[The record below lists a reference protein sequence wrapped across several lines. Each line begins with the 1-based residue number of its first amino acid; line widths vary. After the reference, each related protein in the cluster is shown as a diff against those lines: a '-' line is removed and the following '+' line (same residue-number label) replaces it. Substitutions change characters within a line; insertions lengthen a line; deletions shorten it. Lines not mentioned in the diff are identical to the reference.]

1 MANLDVYTSLLTPA
15 VQEFIRAHEHADE
28 RQLVL
33 KHKEIAGVSAAR
45 VAEQIAA
52 RRKAKDKLPV
62 YYQTEGIVYPPT
74 VNLEQSS
81 SEETARYKQ
90 VLLKQEGVPLGVA
103 ADLTEGFGIDT
114 FFLSQAFQQVHAVEP
129 NDSLQAIA
137 RHNHGRLGANNVHYH
152 NITAEKFLDE
162 DNAVFDFIYID
173 PSRRAGTQKVFKLSD
188 CVPDVA
194 ALQDRIFAKANDL
207 LIKASPLLD
216 VQQGLKEISCV
227 KTVYVVAVNNECK
240 ELLFFCRR
248 GYIDAPSIVAV
259 NLKQDVPETFSFS
272 LREEQ
277 QARVTETL
285 PASYLY
291 EPNAAVLKAGAFKLL
306 VSRYG
311 VSKIQ
316 VNTHLYTSETFV
328 GDFPGR
334 VFKVEAFVKSDA
346 KAVLPFFP
354 DGQANVVTRNYP
366 LAAEALK
373 KKVGLRD
380 GGDKYLL
387 GFSGTTGKFLVV
399 AVRMK

>member
-1 MANLDVYTSLLTPA
+1 MADMDLYTSLLTPA
-15 VQEFIRAHEHADE
+15 VQEFIRAHEHDDE

-33 KHKEIAGVSAAR
+33 KHKEIAGVPAAR
-45 VAEQIAA
+45 VAAQIAA
-52 RRKAKDKLPV
+52 RRKAKDKLPG

-81 SEETARYKQ
+81 SEQTARYKQ
-90 VLLKQEGVPLGVA
+90 VILKQEGVKLVA
-103 ADLTEGFGIDT
+103 ATDLTEGFGIDT
-114 FFLSQAFQQVHAVEP
+114 FFLSQAFHHVNAVEP
-129 NDSLQAIA
+129 NASLQAIA
-137 RHNHGRLGANNVHYH
+137 RHNHDRLGVKNIYYH
-152 NITAEKFLDE
+152 ATTAEEFLNGD
-162 DNAVFDFIYID
+162 DAAFDLVYID
-173 PSRRAGTQKVFKLSD
+173 PSRRAGSQKVFKLSD
-188 CVPDVA
+188 CVPDVV

-216 VQQGLKEISCV
+216 VQQGLKELSCV
-227 KTVYVVAVNNECK
+227 KSVYVVAVNNECK

-248 GYIDAPSIVAV
+248 GYAGMPSIVAV
-259 NLKQDVPETFSFS
+259 NLKHDVPETFSFS
-272 LREEQ
+272 LAEEQ
-277 QARVTETL
+277 QAHVAETS
-285 PASYLY
+285 PGSYLY

-306 VSRYG
+306 VDRYG

-316 VNTHLYTSETFV
+316 MNTHLYTRDTYVE
-328 GDFPGR
+328 DFPGR

-346 KAVLPFFP
+346 KVVLPFFP
-354 DGQANVVTRNYP
+354 GGQGNVITRNYP

-387 GFSGTTGKFLVV
+387 GFSGVTGKFLAV